1 MNWKTIEYDKL
12 DSTNNEAKRLILKGE
27 DGGLV
32 VWAQHQ
38 LRGRGRH
45 GRTWWNLPGK
55 SLLASFVFEN
65 IESGEATRLVSISTI
80 AAVRKNHSGGPL
92 IKWPNDLVYQ
102 KKKVGGILSE
112 ALSERNKDF
121 TIVGLGLNLN
131 YSRKNLI
138 LGRRFSA
145 TSLSIE
151 ENKYWETGP
160 LLLDIKSEIDKR
172 LSRGKDENLA
182 EYRENL
188 AFLKAKISM
197 MTDGENIDGIFYGVD
212 DRGFLI
218 LKTKI
223 DVRSV
228 PAGVVRKARF

>member
-1 MNWKTIEYDKL
+1 MNWKTIEYDKV
-12 DSTNNEAKRLILKGE
+12 DSTNNEAKRLIVDGE
-27 DGGLV
+27 GGGLV

-38 LRGRGRH
+38 SRGRGRH

-65 IESGEATRLVSISTI
+65 TDSNEATRLVSTSTI
-80 AAVRKNHSGGPL
+80 AAVRKHKSNGPL
-92 IKWPNDLVYQ
+92 IKWPNDLVYR

-112 ALSERNKDF
+112 ALRERNKDF

-131 YSRKNLI
+131 YNRMNFI

-151 ENKYWETGP
+151 EGSQWDTGT
-160 LLLDIKSEIDKR
+160 LLTDIEDEIEKR
-172 LSRGKDENLA
+172 LLCNKDENLT
-182 EYRENL
+182 EYRDDL
-188 AFLKAKISM
+188 AFLNKKLSV
-197 MTDGENIDGIFYGVD
+197 MTEGKKQDGIFQGVD
-212 DRGFLI
+212 DRGFMM

-223 DVRSV
+223 DTRCV
-228 PAGVVRKARF
+228 PAGVVRKVKF

>member
-27 DGGLV
+27 GGGLV

-65 IESGEATRLVSISTI
+65 IESGEATRLVSISAI
-80 AAVRKNHSGGPL
+80 AAVRKNSSGGPL
-92 IKWPNDLVYQ
+92 IKWPNDLVYR

-112 ALSERNKDF
+112 ALSKRNRDF
-121 TIVGLGLNLN
+121 TVVGLGLNLN
-131 YSRKNLI
+131 YTRKNLI
-138 LGRRFSA
+138 FGRRFSA

-151 ENKYWETGP
+151 ENRHWETGP
-160 LLLDIKSEIDKR
+160 LLLGIRNEVEKR
-172 LSRGKDENLA
+172 LSRSKDENLA

-188 AFLKAKISM
+188 AFLNTRISM
-197 MTDGENIDGIFYGVD
+197 ITDGTKVNGIFYGVD

-218 LKTKI
+218 LKTKT

-228 PAGVVRKARF
+228 PAGIVRKARF